1 MSRLFDDQS
10 LQRLARAP
18 EHDAIAA
25 LARGDLPALQ
35 RHLDD
40 MDSGSAGL
48 DALSGHTLAR
58 KIGKLRADFGE
69 ERTRAELRRIG
80 AMLMRSWVE
89 QWRTGDAKGAI
100 TDLVAVF
107 KHQGGTALAPLQEDD
122 DAVVLDAYRG
132 TGYRVVPIDSR
143 DISDDGHGSIH
154 CLTMAYP
161 PGSRFSFT
169 EPR

>member
-80 AMLMRSWVE
+80 TMLMRSFAR
-89 QWRTGDAKGAI
+89 Q
-100 TDLVAVF
+100 L
-107 KHQGGTALAPLQEDD
+107 GGTLELAGGSGVRLC
-122 DAVVLDAYRG
+122 L
-132 TGYRVVPIDSR
+132 RVP
-143 DISDDGHGSIH
+143 
-154 CLTMAYP
+154 AP
-161 PGSRFSFT
+161 A
-169 EPR
+169 